1 MTLKKMLE
9 DRGMS
14 GYRFSQLSGIHL
26 PAVYA
31 LINGK
36 RDPLKMRVYSAK
48 RAADALEISLDE
60 FYNAFENEVIEEAK

>member
-9 DRGMS
+9 ERNMS

-36 RDPLKMRVYSAK
+36 RDPLKMTVYSAK
-48 RAADALEISLDE
+48 RAAEALEITLDE
-60 FYNAFENEVIEEAK
+60 FFDALDKKRKTK

>member
-9 DRGMS
+9 ERDMS

-36 RDPLKMRVYSAK
+36 RDPLKMTVYSAK

-60 FYNAFENEVIEEAK
+60 FHNALEEKKTKK

>member
-1 MTLKKMLE
+1 MLE
-9 DRGMS
+9 ERNMS

-36 RDPLKMRVYSAK
+36 RDPLKMTVYSAK
-48 RAADALEISLDE
+48 RAADALEVTLDD
-60 FYNAFENEVIEEAK
+60 FYKTLDVEKK

>member
-9 DRGMS
+9 ERNMS

-36 RDPLKMRVYSAK
+36 RDPLKMTVYSAY
-48 RAADALEISLDE
+48 RAAQALDITLDE
-60 FYNAFENEVIEEAK
+60 FYLKLESEDKK

>member
-9 DRGMS
+9 DRDMS
-14 GYRFSQLSGIHL
+14 GYRFAQLSKIHL

-36 RDPLKMRVYSAK
+36 RDPLKMTVYSAK
-48 RAADALEISLDE
+48 RAADALDVSLDE
-60 FYNAFENEVIEEAK
+60 FYELFNKEENK

>member
-1 MTLKKMLE
+1 MLE
-9 DRGMS
+9 ERNMS

-36 RDPLKMRVYSAK
+36 RDPLKMTVYSAK
-48 RAADALEISLDE
+48 RAAEALEITLDE
-60 FYNAFENEVIEEAK
+60 FFDALDKKRKTK

>member
-9 DRGMS
+9 ERNMS

-36 RDPLKMRVYSAK
+36 RDPLKMTVYSAK
-48 RAADALEISLDE
+48 RAADALEVTLDD
-60 FYNAFENEVIEEAK
+60 FYKTLDVEKK

>member
-9 DRGMS
+9 ERNMS
-14 GYRFSQLSGIHL
+14 GYRFSQLTGIHL

-36 RDPLKMRVYSAK
+36 RDPLKMTVYSAK
-48 RAADALEISLDE
+48 RAAEALEITLDE
-60 FYNAFENEVIEEAK
+60 FFDALDKKRKTK